1 MRWAFERRALLYI
14 ACIPYIFCFVS
25 SSFYTC
31 ITSLHVMP
39 FNICIFFTLL
49 ISTWRNL
56 EQRLLLKLENGVLK
70 TNRIILFLVWVIQI
84 STPFLQ
90 NILYLPYKLG
100 SNGLLISFFDRFTDH
115 FYIYFF
121 SLRCC
126 DTEKLFD
133 KQWIPKSFFWNTNI
147 CVYHGL
153 LRSSVSNNK

>member
-31 ITSLHVMP
+31 ITCLHVMP
-39 FNICIFFTLL
+39 FDICIFFTLL

-56 EQRLLLKLENGVLK
+56 EQRLLLKLEIGVLK

-90 NILYLPYKLG
+90 NILYLPYKLE
-100 SNGLLISFFDRFTDH
+100 SNGLYYYKHLWSRCTILFLLIFLEM
-115 FYIYFF
+115 
-121 SLRCC
+121 LRYW
-126 DTEKLFD
+126 KIV
-133 KQWIPKSFFWNTNI
+133 W
-147 CVYHGL
+147 
-153 LRSSVSNNK
+153 